1 MSASPIAW
9 TTSLLGRKSVLVYV
23 SLLGSLLLQLVGMLV
38 LTRMYPPDVYGAI
51 SWTMSFVI
59 IFDCLANLGL
69 HNAHIK
75 RVSEGRD
82 LADCVSTFAVLKV
95 ILTTVMVAAVLLS
108 TFAFI
113 TLTGQELTN
122 QALSLIIVFLVY
134 QVMYDMVNIALVTFS
149 AREEMAKGN
158 LVILLDPLIRIPFIF
173 ILAFAGANVV
183 QLSLTYVL
191 GSSLVLIVGLY
202 LWRRERVRW
211 KKPTLYRSYLAFAAP
226 AAIVIIMEYVNN
238 NIDKLLVGGAGTP
251 DQVAFYSSAKYLMSG
266 LGALGVAVYLNSF
279 PSFSRRRSEGKE
291 KELATVT
298 RMVERYV
305 SFIAT
310 PVVVVLILFPA
321 PLAVFLF
328 STNYAPAADVI
339 RFLAI
344 ATLVVILNQVY
355 LARIMAMDKAKVSAM
370 LLTIDVAV
378 SLSLMVVFMS
388 TGWVGPPY
396 IAAAVA
402 LALTSF
408 VTMGLTRIAVRSLS
422 GETPNWRMLLHAGV
436 AVLTLLLLAGLGQ
449 ALSFTT
455 FPMFLLAVLLSYLVF
470 EGIMFAV
477 KELKRSDVEHMYE
490 AANIKGIAGYVAS
503 EFRRE
508 KKDGQ

>member
-1 MSASPIAW
+1 
-9 TTSLLGRKSVLVYV
+9 
-23 SLLGSLLLQLVGMLV
+23 
-38 LTRMYPPDVYGAI
+38 
-51 SWTMSFVI
+51 
-59 IFDCLANLGL
+59 
-69 HNAHIK
+69 
-75 RVSEGRD
+75 
-82 LADCVSTFAVLKV
+82 
-95 ILTTVMVAAVLLS
+95 MVATVLLS
-108 TFAFI
+108 TFMFI
-113 TLTGQELTN
+113 SITGHELTN
-122 QALSLIIVFLVY
+122 QALQLIIVFLVY

-158 LVILLDPLIRIPFIF
+158 LVTLLDPLIRIPFIF

-183 QLSLTYVL
+183 QLSLTYVI

-202 LWRRERVRW
+202 LWRRERVHW
-211 KKPTLYRSYLAFAAP
+211 KKPTLYRSYFAFAAP

-251 DQVAFYSSAKYLMSG
+251 DQVAFYSAAKYLMSG

-291 KELATVT
+291 GELAAIT
-298 RMVERYV
+298 RMLERYV

-310 PVVVVLILFPA
+310 PIVIVIILFPA

-328 STNYAPAADVI
+328 STNYAPAADAM

-370 LLTIDVAV
+370 LLTVDVVV
-378 SLSLMVVFMS
+378 SLSLMVLLMS

-402 LALTSF
+402 LAITSF
-408 VTMGLTRIAVRSLS
+408 VTMGLTRLAVRSLS
-422 GETPNWRMLLHAGV
+422 REAMNWRMLLHAGV
-436 AVLTLLLLAGLGQ
+436 AIITLLFLAGLSQ
-449 ALSFTT
+449 LVSFNT
-455 FPMFLLAVLLSYLVF
+455 FTMFLVAALLSYLVF
-470 EGIMFAV
+470 EGIMFAL
-477 KELKRSDVEHMYE
+477 KELKRSDVDYIYE
-490 AANIKGIAGYVAS
+490 AANIRGIVSYVAS
-503 EFRRE
+503 EFKRE
-508 KKDGQ
+508 K